1 MVLDD
6 ASPQATMGGGE
17 GGGAG
22 GGTFVPENTEFPI
35 PKFYPRQVRPELVV
49 RPDLFIMA
57 FYPGPWQW
65 RRKLT
70 FTLNRRLTNMEA
82 ITERPLTQDE
92 IDAMVT
98 HTSRRVYHERFG
110 APLGL
115 AQTYNS
121 ICKTLQKWD
130 TWRVYYHREGKWVHP
145 VDGFKALRDM
155 AMADS
160 ASAAKLL
167 GTVGVRGFFW
177 TLLALTASTMGATF
191 METLN
196 LAMDPRLADFREVA
210 KNQDPEVKKR
220 KAMEA
225 WKREAAEKAG
235 RIVPGIAGDQ
245 TNPGAEQGQQQQ
257 EQSASAST
265 SWGSSSPSPSLP
277 PRARPVA
284 EQSQGASF
292 FDDDDASP
300 TAPEYRH
307 AEGRSQ
313 GGSAWDRIRQ
323 HTMSGSPSQSGQS
336 PQAKQEQGGWNSW
349 QGASSSGSGSGSGYS
364 SSNPDWGRQR
374 EREQSQAEFDRL
386 VEAERNAG
394 TDSWSAGK
402 RW

>member
-1 MVLDD
+1 
-6 ASPQATMGGGE
+6 
-17 GGGAG
+17 
-22 GGTFVPENTEFPI
+22 
-35 PKFYPRQVRPELVV
+35 
-49 RPDLFIMA
+49 
-57 FYPGPWQW
+57 
-65 RRKLT
+65 
-70 FTLNRRLTNMEA
+70 
-82 ITERPLTQDE
+82 
-92 IDAMVT
+92 
-98 HTSRRVYHERFG
+98 
-110 APLGL
+110 
-115 AQTYNS
+115 
-121 ICKTLQKWD
+121 
-130 TWRVYYHREGKWVHP
+130 
-145 VDGFKALRDM
+145 
-155 AMADS
+155 
-160 ASAAKLL
+160 
-167 GTVGVRGFFW
+167 
-177 TLLALTASTMGATF
+177 

-210 KNQDPEVKKR
+210 KSQDPEVKKR

-245 TNPGAEQGQQQQ
+245 STPGEEQGQQQQ
-257 EQSASAST
+257 EQSASASMG
-265 SWGSSSPSPSLP
+265 WGPSSSSSSSSSPSPP

-323 HTMSGSPSQSGQS
+323 HTMSGSSSQSGQS

-349 QGASSSGSGSGSGYS
+349 QGASSPGSGSGYS

-386 VEAERNAG
+386 VESERNAG